1 MCLMHEIEVTATL
14 VQISVWFYFVLHRLR
29 KGNSNKHNTILPKTS
44 IKQSLPYNGVRQSTA
59 PTDKIKHSYLI
70 WEFEAGHSVYTN
82 IQHIF
87 SASFESVNKT
97 RVSVGWSHYD
107 IKSFLHQSV
116 AQRYIWNIRL
126 SEITLSMSLLWSDSY
141 CWRQIFMHVHKEKL
155 QIKEK

>member
-1 MCLMHEIEVTATL
+1 MCSMQEIGVTATH
-14 VQISVWFYFVLHRLR
+14 VQISVWFYFVLHRLHIAT
-29 KGNSNKHNTILPKTS
+29 HNTILPKTS
-44 IKQSLPYNGVRQSTA
+44 TGVKQSLLYNGVRQSTA

-70 WEFEAGHSVYTN
+70 WEFEASHSVYTN

-126 SEITLSMSLLWSDSY
+126 SEITQSMSLLWSDSY
-141 CWRQIFMHVHKEKL
+141 CWRQIFMHAHKEKL

>member
-1 MCLMHEIEVTATL
+1 MCLMQEIEVTATL

-29 KGNSNKHNTILPKTS
+29 KGNSNTQHNTTKDKYKAIIT
-44 IKQSLPYNGVRQSTA
+44 IYNGVRQSTA

-70 WEFEAGHSVYTN
+70 WEFEASHSVYTN